1 VLLGCTHFPIFRQSL
16 QRLLGDGVKIIDSAQ
31 TTAASVAQALAA
43 GGLLAQR
50 AGETVF
56 LATDGVQRFQRVG
69 AGFLGEALPAVELVD
84 I

>member
-1 VLLGCTHFPIFRQSL
+1 MQ
-16 QRLLGDGVKIIDSAQ
+16 IIDSAH

-43 GGLLAQR
+43 GGLLAR
-50 AGETVF
+50 LGGETVF

-69 AGFLGEALPAVELVD
+69 AGFLGDALPAVELVD